1 MGERRSGHAKLNF
14 YRYLLRFVQISV
26 VLVVL
31 PRVASFLGLLGN
43 TPGQLDIHDLIRW
56 SFAIALGF
64 GVVATSYFS
73 QTVQVPE
80 YEEDPSPNNRREIK
94 RREKEA
100 AYFAAVNNVV
110 PVARG
115 ALLVFAFLDGTF
127 NLGDA
132 LYGANANGLFDAAMH
147 GVALVAVYVIVT
159 IVFGIAP
166 TLLSVVLTRVIAA
179 VDKIPTELENSQ
191 PVRNVLT
198 SEQIE
203 RQAFGERTVNS
214 VRQLPNTE
222 QGSPEQRTPNTIRQN
237 IERRTAN
244 GEQANRVTEYL
255 SEHYDRTG
263 SVPSISTVINA
274 LDEPKPSRST
284 VSVATNLWKEQVG
297 IGDAAS
303 NIG

>member
-1 MGERRSGHAKLNF
+1 MGEGRHHHTKLNF
-14 YRYLLRFVQISV
+14 YRYLLRFVQIFV

-43 TPGQLDIHDLIRW
+43 TQGQLDIHDLIRW

-73 QTVQVPE
+73 QTAQVPE
-80 YEEDPSPNNRREIK
+80 YEEEPNPGNRKEIR

-100 AYFAAVNNVV
+100 AYFAAVNSVV
-110 PVARG
+110 PVARR
-115 ALLVFAFLDGTF
+115 ALLVFALLDGTF

-132 LYGANANGLFDAAMH
+132 LYGANANGLFDTNTH
-147 GVALVAVYVIVT
+147 GQALVAIYVIVT

-166 TLLSVVLTRVIAA
+166 TTLSMVLTRVIAA
-179 VDKIPTELENSQ
+179 VDKIPTELENGQ

-203 RQAFGERTVNS
+203 YRLANTVRSNTE
-214 VRQLPNTE
+214 PNTE
-222 QGSPEQRTPNTIRQN
+222 HRIPNTVRQN

-244 GEQANRVTEYL
+244 GGQANRITEYL
-255 SEHYDRTG
+255 SEHYGRTG
-263 SVPSISTVINA
+263 MVPSINTVVNA
-274 LDEPKPSRST
+274 LDDPKPSRST
-284 VSVATNLWKEQVG
+284 VSTVTNLWKEQVG

-303 NIG
+303 DVRG